1 MSSGPRSRE
10 GLSSV
15 CANKWLSADIMC
27 LVRQVTSVKCVLTS
41 RNSTRMLRQG
51 GIHAFKKNKNKKHT
65 KRSKH
70 FLISN
75 YFIKQ
80 FPTNKF
86 VRHRISSCT
95 LGNTVLLSSWRSLR
109 IKLHDWYLLFC
120 RVSTM
125 TIRVSIKE
133 CAVRLIM
140 LCYVITHATNSAHA
154 AYSWPL
160 GITHA
165 RAHCS
170 LSWGAD
176 RVYLLLLMAAEEPE
190 RGMQMLYSVNVKC

>member
-1 MSSGPRSRE
+1 MSSG
-10 GLSSV
+10 
-15 CANKWLSADIMC
+15 
-27 LVRQVTSVKCVLTS
+27 
-41 RNSTRMLRQG
+41 
-51 GIHAFKKNKNKKHT
+51 
-65 KRSKH
+65 
-70 FLISN
+70 
-75 YFIKQ
+75 
-80 FPTNKF
+80 
-86 VRHRISSCT
+86 
-95 LGNTVLLSSWRSLR
+95 NTDLLSPWRSLR
-109 IKLHDWYLLFC
+109 IKLHDWCLLFC

-125 TIRVSIKE
+125 TIHMSIKE

-176 RVYLLLLMAAEEPE
+176 RVHLLLLMAAEEPE
-190 RGMQMLYSVNVKC
+190 RGVQMFHSVHVKCWQSSMRKKACRPCVCVEPYGSLKASWRGAVMVVDV